1 MASPASIK
9 KHPIHPILVSL
20 PIGLWA
26 FALVCDFANAFGAA
40 GPWATLSVYSIAGG
54 IAGGVLAAVPGLIDY
69 LSIDELE
76 MKRIGTTHL
85 LVNAGGLVIFGI
97 NLWSRFHVSTQS
109 IVPLLLSIV
118 GIGLVGL
125 GGWFGGEM
133 VYVKGMAVEAV
144 QQEAMKNTEKRRL
157 RRAG

>member
-9 KHPIHPILVSL
+9 KHPIHPVLVSL
-20 PIGLWA
+20 PIGLWT
-26 FALVCDFANAFGAA
+26 FALVCDFASTFGTA

-54 IAGGVLAAVPGLIDY
+54 VAGGVLAAVPGLIDY
-69 LSIDELE
+69 LSIDDPE
-76 MKRIGTTHL
+76 MKRVGTIHL
-85 LVNAGGLVIFGI
+85 LVNAVALVIFGI
-97 NLWSRFHVSTQS
+97 NLWSRFHLSTHS
-109 IVPLLLSIV
+109 IVPLLLSVV

-144 QQEAMKNTEKRRL
+144 QPESKRNTEKHRL

>member
-20 PIGLWA
+20 PIGLWT
-26 FALVCDFANAFGAA
+26 FALVCDVASTFGTA
-40 GPWATLSVYSIAGG
+40 GPWTTLSVYSIAGG

-69 LSIDELE
+69 LSIDDPE
-76 MKRIGTTHL
+76 MKRVGTVHL

-109 IVPLLLSIV
+109 ILPLLLSIV

-133 VYVKGMAVEAV
+133 VYVRGMAVEAV
-144 QQEAMKNTEKRRL
+144 QQDKKNTEKRPL